1 MLVKMLHHH
10 NYVNMPTT
18 LKLAIGR
25 GNSYK
30 IARNLTVDKSHYSY
44 TIVTLHPPNIYAFPP
59 YPGPKYYQFH
69 YDRPNNASTHTK
81 SQREEGTWIMPSLY
95 RPSGGP
101 NNTPQSLS
109 SPERSCSEG
118 QRFWSCAKQGW
129 NHQRWPRL
137 CAHVAVPQWRKE
149 EPAGVARLISFQTM
163 CAQGMTRLPAPPH
176 V

>member
-1 MLVKMLHHH
+1 MLHHH

-69 YDRPNNASTHTK
+69 YDRPNNANTHTK
-81 SQREEGTWIMPSLY
+81 GQREEGTWIMPSLY

-101 NNTPQSLS
+101 NNTPQSLPS
-109 SPERSCSEG
+109 LNVLVAKVKDFGRAQNKVGTIKDGLDYARMLRSHNGEKKNL
-118 QRFWSCAKQGW
+118 Q
-129 NHQRWPRL
+129 
-137 CAHVAVPQWRKE
+137 E
-149 EPAGVARLISFQTM
+149 
-163 CAQGMTRLPAPPH
+163 
-176 V
+176 